1 MENKNWTKTNLEPQ
15 HNNIIVFDWKVQGL
29 HCIRKQIFNEFC
41 VYFLGVKPDVMLYN
55 ALLSVYVQNNH
66 DFNPLEILEK
76 MENNSIEPNRVRVSV
91 ASGNSRKYPYPTTDG
106 FHILNPPPPC
116 LQNSKLVNPPPSPS
130 EFPFFHQALW
140 NYLLDSVQHFHDQ
153 TNRNLEYMLSPLLL
167 NILLIK
173 MRANGLFWLL
183 SDCCACELSL

>member
-1 MENKNWTKTNLEPQ
+1 M
-15 HNNIIVFDWKVQGL
+15 VDWKVQGL
-29 HCIRKQIFNEFC
+29 HCSRKQIFNEFC
-41 VYFLGVKPDVMLYN
+41 VYLLGVKPDVMLYN

-66 DFNPLEILEK
+66 NFNPLEILEK

-106 FHILNPPPPC
+106 FHILTPPPPC
-116 LQNSKLVNPPPSPS
+116 LQNSKLINPPPNAFRIPNLLTPPPSPS

-140 NYLLDSVQHFHDQ
+140 NYLLDSVQHLHDQ

-173 MRANGLFWLL
+173 MEANGLFWLL
-183 SDCCACELSL
+183 SDCCASELLL